1 MADVK
6 DLLIRMSLDTM
17 TFKQK
22 ITEAKSEL
30 KALKAEF
37 KAAESGDEV
46 GKRGEALLKDLQDRK
61 AAAEALMQ
69 QYQKGMDDIQAQLDA
84 AKPGSKKYTDLFTKA
99 NQLRTDFS
107 NAKTTVNEL
116 QSQIDN
122 FRMDNMIYKAEQLA
136 TVFMSLKLGL
146 GDILRIP
153 GEATDSADDAFVR
166 REAAFISATKN
177 VEDAHQTKQDLEAL
191 NVSLREMA
199 TQIPQTYEQL
209 AGLMGVGAT
218 LGVPYENLLKFTEIM
233 AKLNVATNV
242 EGKGGAQAMAQFLNI
257 TEKGYDNLDR
267 VGAALTELGNNS
279 ATTEQNIL
287 EMAHR
292 AATGLAT
299 VGMGTQDILALSA
312 AINSVGIEAQAGGSS
327 ISKLGIS
334 MDKAANVGAQNI
346 QRLLGAWN
354 THDGVVNYESIYDL
368 YALLDTLPSQDGWK
382 QFAEDLGMT
391 MEDTK
396 ALMNSALAAERF
408 SKAMGMTVDQF
419 SAGWNQD
426 AAAQMLSFFRTLGEM
441 DGTSDEENM
450 LWVMDQLGIK
460 EIRQS
465 NMVRALANNW
475 ELYANMLQLGRD
487 AYEENIALENE
498 ANRAFSTN
506 ESRRTMN
513 QNKEQNAL
521 EAMGETV
528 TAMRKPFEDF
538 FGDLKQWYADW
549 PTWAQ
554 AAVAGAA
561 EVMGRAGNVLNI
573 AGQLAFDVVNVSKAV
588 QMLNNTGLGAKL
600 ITGAK
605 VGAGVLGGVAAVGAA
620 GYGLYALGQ
629 YLGDLADK
637 TDEIS
642 ASLGGLEIVIDP
654 VSKEATL
661 AAIQE
666 VKDAADGLSGENLDR
681 YANTSQVVKMG
692 YGTSG
697 MFGQAL
703 AYEQYAAQRRIEGIY
718 DEFGGYLRTA
728 EQNLISAGDD
738 EGRRQA
744 QQTITALEDMMRQ
757 RVAEAQAQ
765 YGQALNEVMNGALER
780 TGQGGRLE
788 SLQEMY
794 HALDSLLLASQE
806 HEGNILGDW
815 YMPENWKDI
824 AAILERSGYTGAGLQ
839 NGAGG
844 ALSTGDYADMIQY
857 LYGELAKA
865 AGQATQNGEVMS
877 ILNAMLSS
885 EALENADTSQFS
897 GALLGLL
904 EAMDIK
910 SIASQ
915 NTEKWTEIGQN
926 SMMGLGN
933 GITTNQGL
941 ATGAAAQA
949 ANDVTAA
956 AAAVL
961 GIHSPSTVFA
971 DIGVN
976 IDAGLAAGIYAG
988 ADQALQA
995 AAWLAG
1001 EIENTMRAAL
1011 DIHSPSGVARMMGGY
1026 FAEGMAEGLEGGV
1039 QRIASSADR
1048 MASAAAGMA
1057 KPSSMRFTLNLD
1069 GRTMAEGLVPLVD
1082 DALGEAVL
1090 FER

>member
-46 GKRGEALLKDLQDRK
+46 GKAGGTLLKNLQDQK
-61 AAAEALMQ
+61 AAAEALVKE
-69 QYQKGMDDIQAQLDA
+69 YQKGMDDIRKKLDTA
-84 AKPGSKKYTDLFTKA
+84 VPGSQKA
-99 NQLRTDFS
+99 TQLQTEASRLETAFN

-116 QSQIDN
+116 QSQIDG
-122 FRMDNMIYKAEQLA
+122 FRMENFIYKAEQLA

-146 GDILRIP
+146 GDILRGA
-153 GEATDSADDAFVR
+153 GEAADSADDAFVR

-191 NVSLREMA
+191 NASLREMA

-242 EGKGGAQAMAQFLNI
+242 EGEGGAQAMAQFLNI
-257 TEKGYDNLDR
+257 TEKGYDHLDR

-346 QRLLGAWN
+346 QRLLSTWGDESIA
-354 THDGVVNYESIYDL
+354 SIYDL
-368 YALLDTLPSQDGWK
+368 YAGLDSLGSKGWREMEEK
-382 QFAEDLGMT
+382 LGMT
-391 MEDTK
+391 AADTK

-408 SKAMGMTVDQF
+408 SKAMGMTADQF

-521 EAMGETV
+521 DAMGETV

-549 PTWAQ
+549 PTWAKT
-554 AAVAGAA
+554 AVAGAT
-561 EVMGRAGNVLNI
+561 EVMGGAGEVLNT

-666 VKDAADGLSGENLDR
+666 VKDAADGLNGENLDR

-744 QQTITALEDMMRQ
+744 QQTITALEAMMRQ

-941 ATGAAAQA
+941 ATGAAAQD

-961 GIHSPSTVFA
+961 GIHSPSTAFA

-1069 GRTMAEGLVPLVD
+1069 GRKMAEGLVPLVD
-1082 DALGEAVL
+1082 DALGEAVI
-1090 FER
+1090 FDR

>member
-46 GKRGEALLKDLQDRK
+46 GKAGGTLLKNLQDQK
-61 AAAEALMQ
+61 AAAEALVKE
-69 QYQKGMDDIQAQLDA
+69 YQKGMDDIRKKLDTA
-84 AKPGSKKYTDLFTKA
+84 VPGSQKA
-99 NQLRTDFS
+99 TQLQTEASRLETAFN

-122 FRMDNMIYKAEQLA
+122 FRMENFIYKAEQLA

-146 GDILRIP
+146 GDILRGA
-153 GEATDSADDAFVR
+153 GEAADSADDAFVR

-191 NVSLREMA
+191 NASLREMA

-242 EGKGGAQAMAQFLNI
+242 EGEGGAQAMAQFLNI
-257 TEKGYDNLDR
+257 TEKGYENLDR

-346 QRLLGAWN
+346 QRLLSTWGDESIA
-354 THDGVVNYESIYDL
+354 SIYDL
-368 YALLDTLPSQDGWK
+368 YAGLDSLGSKGWREMEEK
-382 QFAEDLGMT
+382 LGMT
-391 MEDTK
+391 AADTK

-408 SKAMGMTVDQF
+408 SKAMGMTADQF

-549 PTWAQ
+549 PTWAKT
-554 AAVAGAA
+554 AVAGAT
-561 EVMGRAGNVLNI
+561 EVMGGAGEVLNT

-666 VKDAADGLSGENLDR
+666 VKDAADSLNGENLDR

-765 YGQALNEVMNGALER
+765 YGQALNEVMNGAIQQTGDTAALEKITAQYR
-780 TGQGGRLE
+780 
-788 SLQEMY
+788 
-794 HALDSLLLASQE
+794 ALDILLSST
-806 HEGNILGDW
+806 N
-815 YMPENWKDI
+815 ENGWI
-824 AAILERSGYTGAGLQ
+824 F
-839 NGAGG
+839 
-844 ALSTGDYADMIQY
+844 
-857 LYGELAKA
+857 GEDAVRRFGEA
-865 AGQATQNGEVMS
+865 MQATGYDWTQYINGPGEKAQMKPEWVRNFATSLYQGIAEDLPAIMQNGELMN
-877 ILNAMLSS
+877 ILST
-885 EALENADTSQFS
+885 ALQSGAFENADTSQFS
-897 GALLGLL
+897 GALQGLL

-910 SIASQ
+910 SIADQ
-915 NTEKWTEIGQN
+915 NTTNWQDIGKN
-926 SMMGLGN
+926 SMIGLGN
-933 GITTNQGL
+933 GITDNQGQ
-941 ATGAAAQA
+941 AASAAAQA

-1057 KPSSMRFTLNLD
+1057 KPSSMRFTVNLD